1 MTMEDDAFDARAPLL
16 KPSTSSSPMQA
27 TWDSAEEEQDA
38 EFGGCA
44 ARQELEKKLL
54 WKVDKRMSILI
65 LIYILNYV
73 RCSLSFASVCADS
86 YADRP

>member
-38 EFGGCA
+38 EGPGRVDFVGDVEAEPRNRPRVWGFGL
-44 ARQELEKKLL
+44 EL
-54 WKVDKRMSILI
+54 
-65 LIYILNYV
+65 
-73 RCSLSFASVCADS
+73 A
-86 YADRP
+86 